1 MTTDHTTT
9 TTAPEPGPRPLTYDA
24 QLIADGQCPELV
36 PVMTEDGPSDGR
48 CLAPIVTVTV
58 PPDPR
63 YGETE
68 AETVAFACEGHSA
81 EILGW
86 RAMSE
91 VERIAWE
98 RRQDAEASW

>member
-1 MTTDHTTT
+1 MTD
-9 TTAPEPGPRPLTYDA
+9 TAPTAPSYDA
-24 QLIADGQCPELV
+24 RLIAEGRCPELV
-36 PVMTEDGPSDGR
+36 PIVTEDGPSDGR

-68 AETVAFACEGHSA
+68 PTTAAFACEGHSA

-86 RAMSE
+86 RAMPE
-91 VERIAWE
+91 CERLAWE
-98 RRQDAEASW
+98 RRQDEGSR